1 VIQTS
6 VRLFLKT
13 GVHIERICKAAAIF
27 LLYCNSN
34 SHRTDSDGAAIQP
47 TPSKIIPS
55 ASSGER
61 KAKWRIPKEFFINC
75 CRCLKK
81 TFFSFQLNLV
91 FAINLKIGIKFI
103 SGSFF
108 LNTFIILQN
117 AFKNTCCLIWSSFLM
132 HTADMHLHGDGKRID

>member
-55 ASSGER
+55 ASVNHNGDGNTQGILHLFMSMFR
-61 KAKWRIPKEFFINC
+61 K
-75 CRCLKK
+75 
-81 TFFSFQLNLV
+81 TSFQ
-91 FAINLKIGIKFI
+91 IN
-103 SGSFF
+103 
-108 LNTFIILQN
+108 
-117 AFKNTCCLIWSSFLM
+117 
-132 HTADMHLHGDGKRID
+132 